1 MTRQRPLILLLVG
14 LLAASLV
21 APVAVAQT
29 ETATPTP
36 TPTGAETTAET
47 ATPTPT
53 PTPSGGDTGSSG
65 GEQSAELTIT
75 QPAYIDSA
83 VDESTQDGEPLYE
96 ANGEQLLITVDNI
109 PEAAE
114 IQNYGV
120 DADEASLIERG
131 DTYVLKPDADGT
143 FSVWWTTS
151 DGETYSALVQVESA
165 DYAHIEADRY
175 EETQAQADAWSS
187 FVKEL
192 EQRGIVDGD
201 ASMEDLQAISQDA
214 AAWYEF
220 YLNPFAALTGG
231 FVALLMILITQP
243 GGWLFL
249 SLLFL
254 VFGLSMYTLVRRN
267 RTLER
272 QFRDIEDLDE
282 AERKAWEQEIK
293 RAASKDTLQD
303 WGLTDSDAEAIKQHT
318 GARNPRQ
325 FAAWIADNIGEFR
338 VVRTL
343 LGAYEQLGHELEVR
357 RDDDGEILS
366 VELVGGDTDAEGDS
380 EPVAADGGAVTVERI
395 APTGDAA
402 TDDVVK
408 RLSWTDLEGDVLWH
422 PEVDSSTLDL
432 PVQNDRHSD
441 GFDLIEEADIPIG
454 EDGADHYILDRRE
467 EFVGILIEVVEEAA
481 ASTYTDEDGRPRPE
495 VDFVEMVYQFVSVG
509 SEKYR
514 LPFWHLR
521 DVLIETRG
529 QLDDDERLDQLASKS
544 EDNEL

>member
-1 MTRQRPLILLLVG
+1 MKGKRPLILFLVA
-14 LLAASLV
+14 LVAASLV

-29 ETATPTP
+29 DTATPTP
-36 TPTGAETTAET
+36 SGAETTAET

-53 PTPSGGDTGSSG
+53 PTPSGGETGSSG
-65 GEQSAELTIT
+65 GGDQGAALTIT

-83 VDESTQDGEPLYE
+83 VDESTQDGQPLYE
-96 ANGEQLLITVDNI
+96 ASGEQLLITVDNL
-109 PEAAE
+109 PEDAE

-120 DADEASLIERG
+120 DADEATLIERG
-131 DTYVLKPDADGT
+131 DTYVLQPDADGT

-151 DGETYSALVQVESA
+151 QGETYSALVQVESA
-165 DYAHIEADRY
+165 NYVHVERERY
-175 EETQAQADAWSS
+175 DQTQSQADAWAG
-187 FVKEL
+187 FVSEL
-192 EQRGIVDGD
+192 EQRGIVDND
-201 ASMEDLQAISQDA
+201 ASMSDLRGISEDA

-220 YLNPFAALTGG
+220 YLDPFSALTGG
-231 FVALLMILITQP
+231 FVALLTILITQP

-249 SLLFL
+249 ALLFL
-254 VFGLSMYTLVRRN
+254 VFGLSMYTIVRRN

-357 RDDDGEILS
+357 RDDSGEVLS
-366 VELVGGDTDAEGDS
+366 VELVAGDGDFESEEDA
-380 EPVAADGGAVTVERI
+380 VAADGGDVAVERI
-395 APTGDAA
+395 APTGEQA
-402 TDDVVK
+402 TDDVLK
-408 RLSWTDLEGDVLWH
+408 RLSWTDLDGDVLWH
-422 PEVDSSTLDL
+422 PDVDSSKLDL
-432 PVQNDRHSD
+432 PIQNERHSE

-467 EFVGILIEVVEEAA
+467 ELVGILIEVVEEAA
-481 ASTYTDEDGRPRPE
+481 ASTYTDDDGRPRPE
-495 VDFVEMVYQFVSVG
+495 VDFVEMIYQFVSEG

-521 DVLIETRG
+521 DILIETRK